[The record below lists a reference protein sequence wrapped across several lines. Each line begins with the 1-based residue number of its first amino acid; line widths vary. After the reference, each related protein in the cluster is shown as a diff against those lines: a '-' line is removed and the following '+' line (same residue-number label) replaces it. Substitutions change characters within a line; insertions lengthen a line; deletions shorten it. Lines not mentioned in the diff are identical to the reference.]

1 MLRVA
6 QVITRFIA
14 GAGGVALRGALALDT
29 ERYSV
34 TVLSAPGGPLLG
46 EAEAAGIE
54 VVRLRH
60 LRPEINPLED
70 YRALRELMYEL
81 RLRKFDIVHTHSS
94 KAGALGRIAADRV
107 GVPGIVHT
115 FHGFPFHNFQAWPMR
130 TGYVQIERRL
140 GRITDRFLGI
150 GGAVAAEAI
159 RLKIAPAE
167 RTRAIASAIN
177 ADVPRR
183 TAASRAA
190 ARTRLGLA
198 DDAVVVG
205 TVGRLAPQK
214 APQDM
219 LAAFEALG
227 RRDVKFLWIGD
238 GPLMPEMRR
247 MVAVRG
253 LADRFQLLGER
264 RDVLDLLPALDVFAL
279 ASRYEGLPCSLVEAL
294 TCGIPSVATAVNAVP
309 EVVIPGRTGLL
320 VPPGEPVLLAK
331 AIAYLLNHT
340 GEAERMAD
348 AARREIGDRFH
359 PAVLGRDLEETYE
372 LALGDSSSAL
382 PRRLSVVAHA

>member
-14 GAGGVALRGALALDT
+14 GAGGVALRGSMALDPA
-29 ERYSV
+29 RYSV
-34 TVLSAPGGPLLG
+34 TVLSAPGGSLLAD
-46 EAEAAGIE
+46 AEAAGLE

-70 YRALRELMYEL
+70 YRALHELIYEL
-81 RLRKFDIVHTHSS
+81 RHRKFDIVHTHSS
-94 KAGALGRIAADRV
+94 KAGALGRVAADRI

-115 FHGFPFHNFQAWPMR
+115 FHGFPFHNFQSWPLR
-130 TGYVQIERRL
+130 TSYVQVERRL

-150 GGAVAAEAI
+150 GGAIAAEAI

-167 RTRAIASAIN
+167 RTRAIASAIDT
-177 ADVPRR
+177 DVPRR
-183 TAASRAA
+183 TDATRAA
-190 ARTRLGLA
+190 ARARLGLA
-198 DDAVVVG
+198 EDVPVVG

-214 APQDM
+214 APRDM

-247 MVAVRG
+247 LVAVKG

-279 ASRYEGLPCSLVEAL
+279 ASRYEGLPCSLVEAI

-320 VPPGEPVLLAK
+320 VPPDEPRLLAK
-331 AIAYLLNHT
+331 AIAYLLDHRA
-340 GEAERMAD
+340 EAERMSQ
-348 AARREIGDRFH
+348 AARIEIGDRFD
-359 PAVLGRDLEETYE
+359 PAVLGHDLEETYE

-382 PRRLSVVAHA
+382 PRRLSLVAHA

>member
-14 GAGGVALRGALALDT
+14 GAGGVALRGSMALDPA
-29 ERYSV
+29 RYSV
-34 TVLSAPGGPLLG
+34 TVLSAPGGSLLAD
-46 EAEAAGIE
+46 AEAAGLE

-70 YRALRELMYEL
+70 YRALHELIYEL
-81 RLRKFDIVHTHSS
+81 RHRKFDIVHTHSS
-94 KAGALGRIAADRV
+94 KAGALGRVAADRI

-115 FHGFPFHNFQAWPMR
+115 FHGFPFHNFQSWPLR
-130 TGYVQIERRL
+130 TSYVQVERRL

-150 GGAVAAEAI
+150 GGAIAAEAI

-167 RTRAIASAIN
+167 RTRAIASAIDT
-177 ADVPRR
+177 DVPRR
-183 TAASRAA
+183 TDATRAA
-190 ARTRLGLA
+190 ARARLGLA
-198 DDAVVVG
+198 EDVPVVG

-214 APQDM
+214 APRDM

-227 RRDVKFLWIGD
+227 RHDVKFLWIGD

-247 MVAVRG
+247 LVAVKG
-253 LADRFQLLGER
+253 LSDRFQLLGER

-279 ASRYEGLPCSLVEAL
+279 ASRYEGLPCSLVEAI

-320 VPPGEPVLLAK
+320 VPPDEPRLLAK
-331 AIAYLLNHT
+331 AIAYLLDHRA
-340 GEAERMAD
+340 EAERMSQ
-348 AARREIGDRFH
+348 AARIEIGDRFD
-359 PAVLGRDLEETYE
+359 PAVLGHDLEETYE

-382 PRRLSVVAHA
+382 PRRLSLVAHA

>member
-1 MLRVA
+1 
-6 QVITRFIA
+6 
-14 GAGGVALRGALALDT
+14 
-29 ERYSV
+29 
-34 TVLSAPGGPLLG
+34 
-46 EAEAAGIE
+46 
-54 VVRLRH
+54 VRLRH

-70 YRALRELMYEL
+70 YRALHELIYEL

-115 FHGFPFHNFQAWPMR
+115 FHGFPFHSFQSWPLR
-130 TGYVQIERRL
+130 TSYVQIERRL

-167 RTRAIASAIN
+167 RTRAVASAIN
-177 ADVPRR
+177 VDVPRR
-183 TAASRAA
+183 TAVTRAA

-198 DDAVVVG
+198 EDAVVVG

-219 LAAFEALG
+219 LAAFESLG

-247 MVAVRG
+247 LVAVKG
-253 LADRFQLLGER
+253 LAERFQLLGER

-320 VPPGEPVLLAK
+320 VPPGEPTLLAK
-331 AIAYLLNHT
+331 AIAYLLDHSS
-340 GEAERMAD
+340 EADRMSA
-348 AARREIGDRFH
+348 AARVEIGERFH

-372 LALGDSSSAL
+372 LAVGDTSSSL
-382 PRRLSVVAHA
+382 PRRLSLVAHA